1 MESSLSDGLNLF
13 GLFGASRTT
22 RARQGSSRAG
32 PAGEEPARARV
43 GQGMREEEPMESSL
57 SDGLNLFGLFG
68 ASRTTRA
75 RQGSSRAGPA
85 GEEPARARVGQ
96 GMQENEPAP
105 GTSRAGP
112 AGEEPALDKDFLLSH
127 IKV

>member
-1 MESSLSDGLNLF
+1 
-13 GLFGASRTT
+13 
-22 RARQGSSRAG
+22 
-32 PAGEEPARARV
+32 
-43 GQGMREEEPMESSL
+43 MESSL

>member
-22 RARQGSSRAG
+22 RARQGTSRAG

-75 RQGSSRAGPA
+75 RQGTSRAGPA

-96 GMQENEPAP
+96 GMQENEPA
-105 GTSRAGP
+105 
-112 AGEEPALDKDFLLSH
+112 LDKDFLLSH

>member
-1 MESSLSDGLNLF
+1 MLEREDPSFL
-13 GLFGASRTT
+13 LFGASRIT

-32 PAGEEPARARV
+32 PAGEEPVRARV

-75 RQGSSRAGPA
+75 R
-85 GEEPARARVGQ
+85 
-96 GMQENEPAP
+96 P

-112 AGEEPALDKDFLLSH
+112 AGEEPAPDKDFLLSH